1 MSKGG
6 TKIMKNSKDYSIG
19 LLDKKAVITTE
30 NIDTAIKLLLKL
42 QLPTYIKEDEENV
55 VDIRSIKNVLVTIQ
69 LEGDIQ
75 RIKLKSP
82 VK

>member
-1 MSKGG
+1 
-6 TKIMKNSKDYSIG
+6 MKNLNEYSIG
-19 LLDKKAVITTE
+19 LLDKKAVISTE

-55 VDIRSIKNVLVTIQ
+55 VDIRSIKNMLITIQ
-69 LEGDIQ
+69 IEGDIQ

-82 VK
+82 AK